1 MSIKAR
7 YPSISP
13 TLNLDFA
20 NVKALD
26 GRITFTRAS
35 SARYYDG
42 KTVALAEQNLF
53 NRSQEFD
60 DAAWFKT
67 NIAVAANTG
76 ETTAPDGT
84 STAEKLTSNAGSAQH
99 YLQRST
105 GYVSVIN
112 GLTYAFSVFV
122 KAGTET
128 VVQLAAGNAPAFGT
142 NAFVNFD
149 LTAGT
154 TGTVGSAASNAS
166 IVAVGN
172 GWYRISFTC
181 PAIANDANGNFLL
194 GFTNNNTTAGR
205 ITTFN
210 AAGTEDFYA
219 WGAQLEQRDAV
230 TAYTPTTTAPI
241 TNYVP
246 VLLSAANNVAR
257 FDHNP
262 VTGESLGL
270 LIEEQRTNLKT
281 FSEAISTA
289 NGYGANN
296 STLTAVTTQ
305 TPIQGL
311 MTASKFAL
319 NTGANSGNS
328 ADGFNFGGAITLASS
343 TAHTQ
348 SIMVK
353 ADGASV
359 VRLRSNVTGQ
369 LFDIPI
375 AGPAPSP
382 SGAITGCSVQQLGNG
397 WARVSWTF
405 TTGASGVPATRSDYW
420 AIKTDVADGSAG
432 FLVVG
437 AQLEAGAFPS
447 SYIPTVASQVTRS
460 ADAAV
465 MTGANFSSWYA
476 GGQGTVY
483 SESAV
488 YAAAAKTQTVWD
500 LSGGATSTSLRS
512 PQATVAR
519 LRATVGGTF
528 SGATTGAPIANN
540 TFIKA
545 TVAWQGLSGRLQSD
559 ATGED
564 ITTAANLDATQ
575 FIIGGL
581 SVAGSTALNGH
592 IRKIAFFPKRLAN
605 DQLQGITTV

>member
-1 MSIKAR
+1 
-7 YPSISP
+7 
-13 TLNLDFA
+13 
-20 NVKALD
+20 
-26 GRITFTRAS
+26 
-35 SARYYDG
+35 
-42 KTVALAEQNLF
+42 
-53 NRSQEFD
+53 
-60 DAAWFKT
+60 
-67 NIAVAANTG
+67 
-76 ETTAPDGT
+76 
-84 STAEKLTSNAGSAQH
+84 
-99 YLQRST
+99 
-105 GYVSVIN
+105 
-112 GLTYAFSVFV
+112 
-122 KAGTET
+122 
-128 VVQLAAGNAPAFGT
+128 
-142 NAFVNFD
+142 
-149 LTAGT
+149 
-154 TGTVGSAASNAS
+154 
-166 IVAVGN
+166 
-172 GWYRISFTC
+172 
-181 PAIANDANGNFLL
+181 
-194 GFTNNNTTAGR
+194 
-205 ITTFN
+205 
-210 AAGTEDFYA
+210 
-219 WGAQLEQRDAV
+219 
-230 TAYTPTTTAPI
+230 
-241 TNYVP
+241 
-246 VLLSAANNVAR
+246 
-257 FDHNP
+257 
-262 VTGESLGL
+262 LGL

-460 ADAAV
+460 RDEAI
-465 MTGANFSSWYA
+465 MTGANFSSWYNQMEGSFYA
-476 GGQGTVY
+476 EGSAATGSGRFPALAVISEGAAVNNSLAFGYLTGSVGGFEVRSGNALQVNMFPSVTTFVRKAAFGF
-483 SESAV
+483 AV
-488 YAAAAKTQTVWD
+488 DNFAISYNGANVSTDTSGQMPVVDRLTIGAAATLSAASTV
-500 LSGGATSTSLRS
+500 
-512 PQATVAR
+512 
-519 LRATVGGTF
+519 
-528 SGATTGAPIANN
+528 
-540 TFIKA
+540 
-545 TVAWQGLSGRLQSD
+545 
-559 ATGED
+559 
-564 ITTAANLDATQ
+564 
-575 FIIGGL
+575 
-581 SVAGSTALNGH
+581 NGH
-592 IRKIAFFPKRLAN
+592 IRKVAFYPKRLAN
-605 DQLQGITTV
+605 AELQGITTV